1 LQDQKNIVEI
11 GQSLYA
17 SGILGV
23 YEIFSM
29 DFNLNVPGRLVTR
42 KVFSALDWL
51 SEVGGMFG
59 SISMFVSFAISLY
72 NPQVFR
78 IEAVKSNFR
87 IRPEREETEQLR
99 RDLTKVE

>member
-1 LQDQKNIVEI
+1 
-11 GQSLYA
+11 
-17 SGILGV
+17 
-23 YEIFSM
+23 M